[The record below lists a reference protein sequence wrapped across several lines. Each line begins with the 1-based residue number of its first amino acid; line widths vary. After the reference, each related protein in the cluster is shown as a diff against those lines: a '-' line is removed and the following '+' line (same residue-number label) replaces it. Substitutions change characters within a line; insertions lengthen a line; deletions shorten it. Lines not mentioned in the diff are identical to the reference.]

1 MQEKT
6 FSNKNMY
13 ILVSK
18 DFRPNAIEQNRITVH
33 TKKDIIDKIML
44 SMKTNF
50 FLLKLPSNEIDS
62 FSENYELS
70 NIDIEKILDAEAA
83 KFIKKPYNKNLDPI
97 LNNII
102 QVG

>member
-18 DFRPNAIEQNRITVH
+18 DFRLNAIEQNRITVH
-33 TKKDIIDKIML
+33 TKKDIIDKIIL

-50 FLLKLPSNEIDS
+50 LSSCLALLTSSSLILRFLKAL
-62 FSENYELS
+62 
-70 NIDIEKILDAEAA
+70 
-83 KFIKKPYNKNLDPI
+83 
-97 LNNII
+97 
-102 QVG
+102 